1 MLEIDDLLFRY
12 PGQPAETTGWRFKVS
27 IQEGECVALTGPS
40 GCGKSTL
47 LNLVAGFLTP
57 AGGDIRWQGQSL
69 GPLPP
74 WERPVTTVFQEQN
87 LFDHLTVAEN
97 IGLGLHPGLGLSKTP
112 WSQIK
117 AALEGVNLGGFGNR
131 KAENLSGG
139 QRQRVAVVRALLRPQ
154 PILLLDEP
162 MTGLDD
168 ENRAI
173 LQGQL
178 QQARDQGKTL
188 VLVSHDSRDRQA
200 LADREVT
207 DFYHAW

>member
-1 MLEIDDLLFRY
+1 MLEIDNLLFRY
-12 PGQPAETTGWRFKVS
+12 PGQSAETDGWCFKVS

-47 LNLVAGFLTP
+47 LNLVAGFLAP
-57 AGGDIRWQGQSL
+57 AGGDIRWKGQSL

-74 WERPVTTVFQEQN
+74 WKRPVTTVFQEQN

-97 IGLGLHPGLGLSKTP
+97 IGLGLHPGLRLSKAQ
-112 WSQIK
+112 WSRIEG
-117 AALEGVNLGGFGNR
+117 ALEDVNLGGFGIR
-131 KAENLSGG
+131 RAESLSGG
-139 QRQRVAVVRALLRPQ
+139 QRQRVAIVRALLRPQ
-154 PILLLDEP
+154 PVLLLDEP

-168 ENRAI
+168 ENRTI

-178 QQARDQGKTL
+178 RQARDQGKTL
-188 VLVSHDSRDRQA
+188 VLVSHDIRDRQA